1 MRDGPGRSYPYEGAP
16 LPKGGTWAPPR
27 SMGLLEKTGQILKN
41 FLKYSKKNPLMRIT
55 AFIEKKED
63 NVFWVHA
70 DDFNPPLSTEGCTV
84 IQAKDLFEKS
94 LREVVN
100 DCSPEDFPEKS
111 QNTEIEYRYDVASL
125 FDCFDWINVTK
136 TAHHIG
142 INPSLMRQYSRGRT
156 YISEKQVEK
165 IERGLRSLGETL
177 ASVSLL
183 Y

>member
-1 MRDGPGRSYPYEGAP
+1 
-16 LPKGGTWAPPR
+16 
-27 SMGLLEKTGQILKN
+27 
-41 FLKYSKKNPLMRIT
+41 MRIT

-70 DDFNPPLSTEGCTV
+70 DDFNPPLSTEGCSV

-100 DCSPEDFPEKS
+100 GCSPEDFPEKS